1 MTREKAMK
9 AFNFALAA
17 ALVGAAV
24 QSTPAVASDN
34 TWACEVVLCI
44 SNPGGP
50 TQYPACVPP
59 ITKLWRV
66 LALGGSFPTCTGGGI
81 AKTKYKKPDD
91 GRPGRLTVTWT
102 DGRSEEHTSELQ
114 SLMRT
119 SYAVF
124 CLKKKKIYTYNI
136 TTRPDIRLNK

>member
-9 AFNFALAA
+9 AFNFALAT

-66 LALGGSFPTCTGGGI
+66 LALGGRLPTCTGRGI
-81 AKTKYKKPDD
+81 ANEQYKKPDD
-91 GRPGRLTVTWT
+91 GGAGWLPVPLTYVRAQAHYTPPHSPGPGTRVPTPEPLLSRP
-102 DGRSEEHTSELQ
+102 
-114 SLMRT
+114 
-119 SYAVF
+119 A
-124 CLKKKKIYTYNI
+124 K
-136 TTRPDIRLNK
+136 TTPQ

>member
-9 AFNFALAA
+9 AFNFALAT

-81 AKTKYKKPDD
+81 AKPKYKKPDD
-91 GRPGRLTVTWT
+91 GRTGRLTVTWT
-102 DGRSEEHTSELQ
+102 DGRQPHYFQPRNRPGDRQCPGKGKSVTVRVKLGFSHI
-114 SLMRT
+114 
-119 SYAVF
+119 
-124 CLKKKKIYTYNI
+124 LK
-136 TTRPDIRLNK
+136 